1 MNKQSMNS
9 VSENAHVLL
18 QHARTRMFYV
28 RDGDWTRD
36 PSQAR
41 DFGTTQ
47 AAFIYSRALGM
58 AEAEA
63 VHFLPYHALQQQRVA
78 A

>member
-1 MNKQSMNS
+1 MKS

-36 PSQAR
+36 PAQAR

-58 AEAEA
+58 AEAEP
-63 VHFLPYHALQQQRVA
+63 VHFLPYHALQQQRA
-78 A
+78 AA